1 MAGGK
6 LEKAI
11 LGSGSG
17 CANIGSLAHGSRTSQ
32 FLAMDDDGGSSQ
44 TPPRSSREEGL
55 GRGGTSPRERRGRRS
70 TPSPKQRVLA
80 SSLEVTAG
88 IIVSPQDLQR
98 GAEG

>member
-55 GRGGTSPRERRGRRS
+55 GREERPLGKGAAGGPPHLPSSEFWRR
-70 TPSPKQRVLA
+70 P
-80 SSLEVTAG
+80 
-88 IIVSPQDLQR
+88 
-98 GAEG
+98 